1 MYRGGALGRV
11 ESDLWKEACSDRGRP
26 CTCHHVVLLA
36 SAFKIA
42 IPYIEPD
49 VVAGYE
55 IGYCLLHHISSSP
68 LQGNE
73 KENLSL
79 CITIDRCKHDAFNR

>member
-26 CTCHHVVLLA
+26 CTCHHIVLLA

-42 IPYIEPD
+42 VPYIEPD
-49 VVAGYE
+49 AVAGYE
-55 IGYCLLHHISSSP
+55 IGYCLFITFHP
-68 LQGNE
+68 PFC
-73 KENLSL
+73 KEMKKKTYL
-79 CITIDRCKHDAFNR
+79 CALR